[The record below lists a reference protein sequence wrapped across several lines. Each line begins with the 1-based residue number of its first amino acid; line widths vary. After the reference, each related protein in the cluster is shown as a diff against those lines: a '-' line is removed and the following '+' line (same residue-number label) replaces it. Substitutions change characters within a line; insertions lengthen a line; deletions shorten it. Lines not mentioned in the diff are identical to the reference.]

1 MAMVVAVDC
10 LSVVLVVVVGTGY
23 WFVADFV
30 EVVEVVWAKEAALVV
45 EAGLAVGT
53 AVVVEVV
60 VVFEMVARLLVTVVV
75 VLAVGKADSPN
86 VALVVVTAGLVDSN
100 YLSAV
105 VDWYELVLQDLA
117 DPMHLLELAKNK
129 YFNDYLF

>member
-1 MAMVVAVDC
+1 M
-10 LSVVLVVVVGTGY
+10 
-23 WFVADFV
+23 
-30 EVVEVVWAKEAALVV
+30 V

-75 VLAVGKADSPN
+75 VVVVEVLAVGKADLPI
-86 VALVVVTAGLVDSN
+86 VALVAVTAGLVGSN
-100 YLSAV
+100 YLSVV

-117 DPMHLLELAKNK
+117 DPMHSLELAKNK
-129 YFNDYLF
+129 YFNGYLF